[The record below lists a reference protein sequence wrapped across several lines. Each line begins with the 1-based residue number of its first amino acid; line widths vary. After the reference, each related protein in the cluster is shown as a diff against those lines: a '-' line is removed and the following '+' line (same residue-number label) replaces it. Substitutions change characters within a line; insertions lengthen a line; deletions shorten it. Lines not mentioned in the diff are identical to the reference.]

1 MAWSLRVQGAKV
13 APGKHQTGVRR
24 PVQATNPVQP
34 SVAAA
39 AKAAANRSR
48 QRASDRP
55 GLGTCRREGWIST
68 RHRDPLA
75 PGSRPAYTID
85 GPLRASL
92 VPTAHS

>member
-13 APGKHQTGVRR
+13 APGKHQTGVRL

-39 AKAAANRSR
+39 ARAAASRSR

-55 GLGTCRREGWIST
+55 GLGICR
-68 RHRDPLA
+68 
-75 PGSRPAYTID
+75 
-85 GPLRASL
+85 
-92 VPTAHS
+92 